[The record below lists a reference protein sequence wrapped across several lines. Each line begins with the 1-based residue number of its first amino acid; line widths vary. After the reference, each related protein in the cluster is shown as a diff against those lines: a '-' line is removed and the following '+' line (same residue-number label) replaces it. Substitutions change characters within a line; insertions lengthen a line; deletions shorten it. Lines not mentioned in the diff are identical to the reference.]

1 MRILISL
8 VLLVIF
14 LFVFTRGLIFSPQA
28 YGAFLPLVA
37 IALVFLA
44 VSVVVGKVHQRS
56 EARRDRDYANFC
68 AARGFFYLDAPAG
81 DETGFDAFWLF
92 QRGRNRTIRHEISGT
107 HAGYRFSAFEYSYIT
122 GGGRNTRRHVAAVL
136 AWDTDT
142 IRLPEFTLRREY
154 LYDSLGQLLGGHDID
169 FVEDPAFSDA
179 YVLQGPNEA
188 ATRDLFTT
196 EVRATFS
203 ANPGQNAAAW
213 LDRLIWW
220 LESSLPPPA
229 SLDLFISDGDRVR
242 DALISQRHA
251 DQ

>member
-107 HAGYRFSAFEYSYIT
+107 H
-122 GGGRNTRRHVAAVL
+122 
-136 AWDTDT
+136 
-142 IRLPEFTLRREY
+142 
-154 LYDSLGQLLGGHDID
+154 
-169 FVEDPAFSDA
+169 
-179 YVLQGPNEA
+179 
-188 ATRDLFTT
+188 
-196 EVRATFS
+196 
-203 ANPGQNAAAW
+203 
-213 LDRLIWW
+213 
-220 LESSLPPPA
+220 
-229 SLDLFISDGDRVR
+229 
-242 DALISQRHA
+242 
-251 DQ
+251 